1 MLRDISVII
10 IFWIWCSLIGAIV
23 IVIGFY
29 SVMWGKA
36 KEKKMGEEAG
46 VRSLESSREKVP
58 LLQNSIEEI

>member
-1 MLRDISVII
+1 
-10 IFWIWCSLIGAIV
+10 LIGAIV